1 MEHIHKINC
10 EVARKQDY
18 LVVLRMCVAN
28 SYKLCNKKDFEI
40 TWKLIN
46 NTYTEFKK
54 GRPNKWK
61 TLRYRRLPW
70 RSKRKFNSRTCLQNR
85 QIFRLVLW

>member
-1 MEHIHKINC
+1 M
-10 EVARKQDY
+10 
-18 LVVLRMCVAN
+18 VLRMCVAN

-54 GRPNKWK
+54 GRPNKWENTSVQTASVAK
-61 TLRYRRLPW
+61 PM
-70 RSKRKFNSRTCLQNR
+70 
-85 QIFRLVLW
+85 

>member
-1 MEHIHKINC
+1 MKVADFLVLKVARIEHIQKINC

-54 GRPNKWK
+54 GRPNKWENTSVQTASAAK
-61 TLRYRRLPW
+61 PT
-70 RSKRKFNSRTCLQNR
+70 
-85 QIFRLVLW
+85 